1 MLPDRSKGPTR
12 NYIPQ
17 KRNHFKQNRER
28 GIEARPK
35 AC

>member
-1 MLPDRSKGPTR
+1 MLPDDPQARLER
-12 NYIPQ
+12 YISQ
-17 KRNHFKQNRER
+17 KRNHFKQNGRP